1 MSREIVEDM
10 LMCGIEPVAINAV
23 YEMGRK
29 SMHCHQHG
37 GNYVINCDHCNA
49 VDEAVYDLCRASGIL
64 AQAAAE
70 MKDRGATYDQPEGER
85 SMGKTVAAFAA
96 VTGVHMTEQQG
107 WQFMELLKMV
117 RSNQGGYRADS
128 FVDGAAYASL
138 AGEAAAKGKGA

>member
-1 MSREIVEDM
+1 MMFERRGYQATIKGDEGS
-10 LMCGIEPVAINAV
+10 LPTGGSS
-23 YEMGRK
+23 EMN
-29 SMHCHQHG
+29 CHQHG
-37 GNYVINCDHCNA
+37 ENYVINCDHCTA
-49 VDEAVYDLCRASGIL
+49 VDEAIYDLCRASDIL